1 MSLEAWNKTE
11 FEHVGKKIVEL
22 QKRLE
27 WLELQL
33 ATPNNIQDM
42 RSTRVELNCWHEK
55 QDAMWLQRSRINWYQ
70 VGDKNTSFFHPKAS
84 ARQKKNHMDGLMDE
98 NECWQDDEV
107 KMGDMVVD
115 YCKNLFSTNHPTE
128 FIEMLQALQPKVT
141 LDMNRMLAREFTAS
155 EVRMAVKQMYL
166 LKAPGQTVCLYFR

>member
-1 MSLEAWNKTE
+1 MSLFHAAKLHHLTSSASNHSPLLLSLARKNKTQPRKLFRFESMWLKDPRCKEVVLEAWNNGLATQTSFPFTSCLEKCRMSLEAWNKTE

-84 ARQKKNHMDGLMDE
+84 ARIQG
-98 NECWQDDEV
+98 
-107 KMGDMVVD
+107 
-115 YCKNLFSTNHPTE
+115 
-128 FIEMLQALQPKVT
+128 
-141 LDMNRMLAREFTAS
+141 
-155 EVRMAVKQMYL
+155 
-166 LKAPGQTVCLYFR
+166 

>member
-84 ARQKKNHMDGLMDE
+84 ARIQG
-98 NECWQDDEV
+98 
-107 KMGDMVVD
+107 
-115 YCKNLFSTNHPTE
+115 
-128 FIEMLQALQPKVT
+128 
-141 LDMNRMLAREFTAS
+141 
-155 EVRMAVKQMYL
+155 
-166 LKAPGQTVCLYFR
+166 